1 MFIWRGP
8 INESKD
14 SMGKFFPVDRREKC
28 MIIVRAKIK
37 AKKGEKDNIIS
48 KSQDLIDS
56 SRLDPGNISYNLY
69 AGTEDEDLLIMLEQW
84 ESSQALDAHM
94 QTEHFK
100 AFGRAIEN
108 IVAEEMDITVYSA
121 EEV

>member
-1 MFIWRGP
+1 
-8 INESKD
+8 
-14 SMGKFFPVDRREKC
+14 

-69 AGTEDEDLLIMLEQW
+69 AGTENEDLLIMLEQW

-108 IVAEEMDITVYSA
+108 IVAEEMDIAVYSA

>member
-1 MFIWRGP
+1 
-8 INESKD
+8 
-14 SMGKFFPVDRREKC
+14 

-37 AKKGEKDNIIS
+37 AKKGERDNIIS

-100 AFGRAIEN
+100 VFGRAIEN
-108 IVAEEMDITVYSA
+108 IVAEKMDIAVYSA